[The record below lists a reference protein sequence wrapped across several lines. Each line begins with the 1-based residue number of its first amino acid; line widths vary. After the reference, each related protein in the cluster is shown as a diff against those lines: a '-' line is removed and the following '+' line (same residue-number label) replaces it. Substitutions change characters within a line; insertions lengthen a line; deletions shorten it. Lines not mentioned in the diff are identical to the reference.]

1 MACLP
6 TVGRHGLVVA
16 QPDERLVHAGRDVLQ
31 AQAHVVDQRTNH
43 DDGEENGRRQS
54 EGDRGETVRGE
65 LHRAARGGRTG
76 RTILRSPVWD
86 EMAIWPRLLPGLL
99 EQSLAAR
106 LHVLQRLLRTGLT
119 GERAVHPP
127 TRPRCRRRE

>member
-43 DDGEENGRRQS
+43 DDGEENGRRQP

-65 LHRAARGGRTG
+65 LHRAARGGPDRPDHPALARLG
-76 RTILRSPVWD
+76 RD
-86 EMAIWPRLLPGLL
+86 GH
-99 EQSLAAR
+99 LAA
-106 LHVLQRLLRTGLT
+106 
-119 GERAVHPP
+119 P
-127 TRPRCRRRE
+127 TSRPS